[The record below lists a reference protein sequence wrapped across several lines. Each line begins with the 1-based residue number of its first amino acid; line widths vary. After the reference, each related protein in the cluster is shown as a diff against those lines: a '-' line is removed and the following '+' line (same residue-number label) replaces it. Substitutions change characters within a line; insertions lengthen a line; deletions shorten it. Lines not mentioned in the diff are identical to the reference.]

1 MPTAALKPWFKRSR
15 HVARSRQ
22 STLIYNLGMLLI
34 ETGLKA
40 FDLRSARQDCL
51 KAMNPQIL
59 TRERISGVRNGVRI
73 ASFRKRR
80 GPSAFRMVRAAAV
93 VLAIV
98 VRVSSANAQPGKQS
112 YYLDPAGNDSN
123 PGISAASPWRSIAK
137 LNSVTFSPGDNIY
150 FKRGGLW
157 REMLVP
163 RNGGAS
169 GSPVLLS
176 AYGTGPQPVIS
187 GSDIVSGWRH
197 TSGSV
202 YQARSSK
209 PGNVYV
215 DGGPGWGLLHACC
228 AAGETCSRN
237 KFCAIGPMAP
247 GSWYWDPDLGELYVW
262 LVDGSPPATHMI
274 EAATREYGLKV
285 IADGGEKS
293 DLVIDGL
300 TFERTAGGGIYFY
313 SNDERG
319 VGLTG
324 IVVRNCTITQVG
336 TGQVDDGSYYNGIH
350 YSQARELPTAPTY
363 EHNRIS
369 YTGNH
374 GNAINSQNA
383 DDARILNNDATE
395 FNHHGFDMKSSSGVL
410 VRGNVVHDS
419 AGNGIYQ
426 ELCANSLL
434 ENNIV
439 YNISGVIGG
448 TPAVAGH
455 GSGIQVDE
463 HTTGARV
470 YHNSIYNVFTGIYA
484 TMPVVAEYNAVAKAG
499 SAVLNANAGGVF
511 DHNVWGLSPVFY
523 INNRRYDIQSWQSA
537 GHPDDIAADPMW
549 VDPAHGNFTL
559 LPSSPLIPARIGA
572 LSFLTRT
579 GNR

>member
-1 MPTAALKPWFKRSR
+1 
-15 HVARSRQ
+15 
-22 STLIYNLGMLLI
+22 
-34 ETGLKA
+34 
-40 FDLRSARQDCL
+40 
-51 KAMNPQIL
+51 
-59 TRERISGVRNGVRI
+59 
-73 ASFRKRR
+73 
-80 GPSAFRMVRAAAV
+80 
-93 VLAIV
+93 
-98 VRVSSANAQPGKQS
+98 
-112 YYLDPAGNDSN
+112 
-123 PGISAASPWRSIAK
+123 
-137 LNSVTFSPGDNIY
+137 
-150 FKRGGLW
+150 
-157 REMLVP
+157 
-163 RNGGAS
+163 
-169 GSPVLLS
+169 
-176 AYGTGPQPVIS
+176 
-187 GSDIVSGWRH
+187 
-197 TSGSV
+197 
-202 YQARSSK
+202 
-209 PGNVYV
+209 
-215 DGGPGWGLLHACC
+215 
-228 AAGETCSRN
+228 
-237 KFCAIGPMAP
+237 MAP
-247 GSWYWDPDLGELYVW
+247 GSWYWDSDSSELYVW

-300 TFERTAGGGIYFY
+300 TVERTAGGGIYFY

-336 TGQVDDGSYYNGIH
+336 TGHVDDGSYYNGIH

-395 FNHHGFDMKSSSGVL
+395 FNHHGLDMKSSSGVL
-410 VRGNVVHDS
+410 VRGNVAHDS

-448 TPAVAGH
+448 APAVAGR
-455 GSGIQVDE
+455 GSGIQIGE
-463 HTTGARV
+463 HTTGARI

-484 TMPVVAEYNAVAKAG
+484 TVPVVAEYNAVAKAG
-499 SAVLNANAGGVF
+499 SAVLEATAEGVL

-523 INNRRYDIQSWQSA
+523 VNNRRYDIQSWQSA

-549 VDPAHGNFTL
+549 ADPAHGDFTL
-559 LPSSPLIPARIGA
+559 LPSSPLIASHVGA
-572 LSFLTRT
+572 LSFLTQT

>member
-1 MPTAALKPWFKRSR
+1 
-15 HVARSRQ
+15 
-22 STLIYNLGMLLI
+22 
-34 ETGLKA
+34 
-40 FDLRSARQDCL
+40 
-51 KAMNPQIL
+51 MNPQIL
-59 TRERISGVRNGVRI
+59 TRERISSVRNWVRT
-73 ASFRKRR
+73 ASLRKRR
-80 GPSAFRMVRAAAV
+80 GPSAFRMLGAAAV
-93 VLAIV
+93 VLAV
-98 VRVSSANAQPGKQS
+98 LVRVSSANAQPEMQS

-123 PGISAASPWRSIAK
+123 SGTSAASPWRSIAK
-137 LNSVTFSPGDNIY
+137 LNSVAFSPGDNIY

-169 GSPVLLS
+169 GSPVTFS

-197 TSGSV
+197 ANGSV
-202 YQARSSK
+202 YQAHSLK

-228 AAGETCSRN
+228 AAGETCVKS
-237 KFCAIGPMAP
+237 KFCAIGPMTP
-247 GSWYWDPDLGELYVW
+247 GSWYWDSSSGELYVW
-262 LVDGSPPATHMI
+262 LLDGSHPATHMI

-324 IVVRNCTITQVG
+324 IVVRNCTITHVG

-374 GNAINSQNA
+374 GNAINNQNA
-383 DDARILNNDATE
+383 DGARILNNDATE
-395 FNHHGFDMKSSSGVL
+395 FNHHGFDMKYSRGVL
-410 VRGNVVHDS
+410 VRGNVAHDS
-419 AGNGIYQ
+419 ASNGIYQ
-426 ELCANSLL
+426 EFCADSLL

-448 TPAVAGH
+448 APAVAGR
-455 GSGIQVDE
+455 GSGIQIDE
-463 HTTGARV
+463 HTTGARI

-484 TMPVVAEYNAVAKAG
+484 TVPVIAEYNAVAKAG
-499 SAVLNANAGGVF
+499 SAVLEATAGGVF
-511 DHNVWGLSPVFY
+511 DHNAWGLSPVFD
-523 INNRRYDIQSWQSA
+523 INDRRYDIQAWQAA
-537 GHPDDIAADPMW
+537 GHSDDIAADPMW

-559 LPSSPLIPARIGA
+559 LPSSPLIAARIGA

>member
-1 MPTAALKPWFKRSR
+1 M
-15 HVARSRQ
+15 
-22 STLIYNLGMLLI
+22 LG
-34 ETGLKA
+34 
-40 FDLRSARQDCL
+40 S
-51 KAMNPQIL
+51 
-59 TRERISGVRNGVRI
+59 
-73 ASFRKRR
+73 
-80 GPSAFRMVRAAAV
+80 AAAV
-93 VLAIV
+93 VLALSMT
-98 VRVSSANAQPGKQS
+98 VSSVNARPGMRS
-112 YYLDPAGNDSN
+112 YYVDPAGNDSN
-123 PGISAASPWRSIAK
+123 PGTSAASPWRSIAK
-137 LNSVTFSPGDNIY
+137 LNSVALSPGDHIY

-157 REMLVP
+157 RETLAP
-163 RNGGAS
+163 HNGGAS
-169 GSPVLLS
+169 GNPVTFS

-187 GSDIVSGWRH
+187 GSDVVGGWRH

-202 YQARSSK
+202 YQAHSLR

-228 AAGETCSRN
+228 AAGEACVKS
-237 KFCAIGPMAP
+237 KFCAIGPMTP
-247 GSWYWDPDLGELYVW
+247 GSWYWDSASGELYVW

-285 IADGGEKS
+285 IADGSEKS
-293 DLVIDGL
+293 DLVFDGL

-324 IVVRNCTITQVG
+324 VVVRNSTIRQVG

-383 DDARILNNDATE
+383 DGARILNNDVTE
-395 FNHHGFDMKSSSGVL
+395 FNHHGFDMKSSRGVL
-410 VRGNVVHDS
+410 VRGNVAHDS

-426 ELCANSLL
+426 ESCADSLL

-448 TPAVAGH
+448 APAVAGR
-455 GSGIQVDE
+455 GSGIQIDE
-463 HTTGARV
+463 HTTGVRI
-470 YHNSIYNVFTGIYA
+470 YHNSIYNVFTGIY
-484 TMPVVAEYNAVAKAG
+484 TTTPVVAEYNAVAKAG
-499 SAVLNANAGGVF
+499 SAVLEAAAGGVF

-523 INNRRYDIQSWQSA
+523 LDNRRYDIQGWQAA

-549 VDPAHGNFTL
+549 VDPAHGNFSL
-559 LPSSPLIPARIGA
+559 FPWSPLIAARIGA
-572 LSFLTRT
+572 LSLLMRHSSLV
-579 GNR
+579 R